1 MSRLRASVVFG
12 MPNTAPALRSDMPS
26 MRSLSAIHKSSGDRL
41 SNASANASLSRSVS
55 SRGTTLSDTPGACS
69 INAWRWVNGRVSEVQ
84 PTTFGSPADA
94 IHTILSGS

>member
-1 MSRLRASVVFG
+1 MVFG
-12 MPNTAPALRSDMPS
+12 IPSTAPALRRDMPS

-55 SRGTTLSDTPGACS
+55 SSGVTLRGAPGACS

-84 PTTFGSPADA
+84 PTTFGSPAVA
-94 IHTILSGS
+94 IHTIVSGS